1 VIALWCRSGVCDCAM
16 VSFRCVWL
24 RYGVVQVCVIA
35 LWCRSGLCDCAMVS
49 FRCVWLR
56 YGVVQVCNENS
67 LFKSEAR
74 YLVRRREPD
83 LWAHVLNEEN
93 EYRSQLIDQVCSW

>member
-1 VIALWCRSGVCDCAM
+1 MIVMSNVIQVCSDCKVMSYRCALIVMSNVMQVCSDCKVMSYRCAVIAMSHVM
-16 VSFRCVWL
+16 
-24 RYGVVQVCVIA
+24 
-35 LWCRSGLCDCAMVS
+35 
-49 FRCVWLR
+49 
-56 YGVVQVCNENS
+56 QVCNENS

-93 EYRSQLIDQVCSW
+93 EYRSQLIDQV

>member
-1 VIALWCRSGVCDCAM
+1 MRT
-16 VSFRCVWL
+16 RCL
-24 RYGVVQVCVIA
+24 VQYCGI
-35 LWCRSGLCDCAMVS
+35 LCDT
-49 FRCVWLR
+49 
-56 YGVVQVCNENS
+56 QVCNENS

-93 EYRSQLIDQVCSW
+93 EYRSQLIDQVCTS

>member
-1 VIALWCRSGVCDCAM
+1 LCCD
-16 VSFRCVWL
+16 
-24 RYGVVQVCVIA
+24 
-35 LWCRSGLCDCAMVS
+35 
-49 FRCVWLR
+49 
-56 YGVVQVCNENS
+56 VVQVCNENS

-93 EYRSQLIDQVCSW
+93 EYRSQLIDQVLCLLLIL

>member
-1 VIALWCRSGVCDCAM
+1 MFD
-16 VSFRCVWL
+16 
-24 RYGVVQVCVIA
+24 
-35 LWCRSGLCDCAMVS
+35 
-49 FRCVWLR
+49 
-56 YGVVQVCNENS
+56 VVQVCNENS

-93 EYRSQLIDQVCSW
+93 EYRSQLIDQVCFYVFAFCLETYRFTFSVRVCFSCRYLLL

>member
-1 VIALWCRSGVCDCAM
+1 MRTRCLVQYCGILCDT
-16 VSFRCVWL
+16 
-24 RYGVVQVCVIA
+24 QVCNENSLFSTI
-35 LWCRSGLCDCAMVS
+35 LCDT
-49 FRCVWLR
+49 
-56 YGVVQVCNENS
+56 QVCNENS

-93 EYRSQLIDQVCSW
+93 EYRSQLIDQVCTS

>member
-1 VIALWCRSGVCDCAM
+1 
-16 VSFRCVWL
+16 
-24 RYGVVQVCVIA
+24 
-35 LWCRSGLCDCAMVS
+35 
-49 FRCVWLR
+49 
-56 YGVVQVCNENS
+56 VCNENS

-93 EYRSQLIDQVCSW
+93 EYRSQLIDQVNYVNTLKVKVKHLLYIAYSSRQSLDCL

>member
-1 VIALWCRSGVCDCAM
+1 M
-16 VSFRCVWL
+16 
-24 RYGVVQVCVIA
+24 
-35 LWCRSGLCDCAMVS
+35 
-49 FRCVWLR
+49 
-56 YGVVQVCNENS
+56 CNENS

-93 EYRSQLIDQVCSW
+93 EYRSQLIDQVQYARDSVTLSGQFTACNVTHYQTVFRQHCLTCALSEEHLEISEYRQ